1 MATYS
6 GILAQSVPWT
16 EEPCW
21 VTVPGVTKIK
31 QLTLLSLPL
40 FKNFFI
46 EIYVPY
52 SVVLVSVI
60 SEVNQLYYTYPL
72 FLSLFPHMGHCR
84 VLSRAPCVL
93 QQVVINFLCY
103 LQFITKNA
111 QDEVDLKPASY
122 QGSNLVTGIWLAL
135 TDSLPV
141 ILDRLQLL

>member
-1 MATYS
+1 MDRGALLGYS
-6 GILAQSVPWT
+6 PWSH
-16 EEPCW
+16 EESDM
-21 VTVPGVTKIK
+21 IK

-93 QQVVINFLCY
+93 
-103 LQFITKNA
+103 
-111 QDEVDLKPASY
+111 
-122 QGSNLVTGIWLAL
+122 
-135 TDSLPV
+135 
-141 ILDRLQLL
+141 